1 MNFQTK
7 TIVRAIQKTF
17 ALSALALSINAFA
30 AGPEVNVNDNDVAL
44 HGYDP
49 VAYFTKSAPTKGSNK
64 YTAVYNDAVYQF
76 SSATNRDLFRS
87 NPSKYAP
94 AYGGYCAF
102 GVTLDKKFDGDPN
115 AWKIVDGTLYLNLN
129 KDVQKKWSEAIPSNI
144 TKADG
149 NWPEI
154 QFSTAEYLADR

>member
-1 MNFQTK
+1 MKFQTSTLVK
-7 TIVRAIQKTF
+7 AVQKTV
-17 ALSALALSINAFA
+17 ALSALAFSINAFA

-49 VAYFTKSAPTKGSNK
+49 VAYFTVNAPTQGSAE
-64 YTAVYNDAVYQF
+64 YTAVYNDALYQF
-76 SSATNRDLFRS
+76 SSAANRDTFKAD
-87 NPSKYAP
+87 PAKYAP

-102 GVTLDKKFDGDPN
+102 GVTLDKKFDGDPT

-129 KDVQKKWSEAIPSNI
+129 KDIQKRWSKKIPQNI
-144 TKADG
+144 ETADG

-154 QFSTAEYLADR
+154 KHSSAEYLADR

>member
-1 MNFQTK
+1 MKFQTSLLVK
-7 TIVRAIQKTF
+7 TIRRTA
-17 ALSALALSINAFA
+17 ALSALAFSINAFA

-44 HGYDP
+44 KGYDP
-49 VAYFTKSAPTKGSNK
+49 VAYFKESAPTKGSSEF
-64 YTAVYNDAVYQF
+64 TAVYNEAVYQF
-76 SSATNRDLFRS
+76 SSASNRDLFKS

-129 KDVQKKWSEAIPSNI
+129 KDVQKKWAKKIPKNI
-144 TKADG
+144 AKADG

-154 QFSTAEYLADR
+154 KYSTADYLADR